1 MIQSLGLRWQM
12 KTKFTQLVL
21 LRKRKVD
28 EVEMELQKNAQA
40 ISAKQA
46 EIDALVQEFAMLKEP
61 QSGIY
66 QNFLSFVYH
75 KNAYRDTI
83 NFKMQELALL
93 KQQRRELQEHFKIY
107 NIEYEKAKYLDNTEI
122 KKMLDKVKK
131 QEGRDLDE
139 ISVMLY
145 ANKNS

>member
-1 MIQSLGLRWQM
+1 M

-46 EIDALVQEFAMLKEP
+46 EVDALVREFATLKEP
-61 QSGIY
+61 QSGSY
-66 QNFLSFVYH
+66 QEFLSFVHY
-75 KNAYRDTI
+75 KNANRDTI

-93 KQQRRELQEHFKIY
+93 KQQRRELQESFKLH

-122 KKMLDKVKK
+122 KKMLERAKK

>member
-1 MIQSLGLRWQM
+1 MSKRFLRRAVSILVIG
-12 KTKFTQLVL
+12 TVL
-21 LRKRKVD
+21 LSTAAFPV
-28 EVEMELQKNAQA
+28 
-40 ISAKQA
+40 SAERDFQA

-122 KKMLDKVKK
+122 KKMLDKAKK

-145 ANKNS
+145 TNRNS

>member
-1 MIQSLGLRWQM
+1 MSKRFLQRAVSV
-12 KTKFTQLVL
+12 LVICAVIL
-21 LRKRKVD
+21 STAAFPVGAERD
-28 EVEMELQKNAQA
+28 F
-40 ISAKQA
+40 QA

-122 KKMLDKVKK
+122 KKMLDKAKK

-145 ANKNS
+145 ANRNS

>member
-1 MIQSLGLRWQM
+1 MSKRFLRRAVSILVIG
-12 KTKFTQLVL
+12 TVL
-21 LRKRKVD
+21 LSTAAFPV
-28 EVEMELQKNAQA
+28 
-40 ISAKQA
+40 SAERDFQA

-122 KKMLDKVKK
+122 KKMLDKAKK

-145 ANKNS
+145 ANRNS